1 MRTNYAAAEERH
13 AKELK
18 VKDDELKESKD
29 QLAKSNH
36 NLVELRMNY
45 AAAEERHTAVL
56 KVKDD
61 VHTKSLDELTRK
73 ANAEL
78 LIEISKT
85 ETLESDLIEMTR
97 KKVVFLY

>member
-1 MRTNYAAAEERH
+1 MQI
-13 AKELK
+13 
-18 VKDDELKESKD
+18 S
-29 QLAKSNH
+29 
-36 NLVELRMNY
+36 Y

-61 VHTKSLDELTRK
+61 VHTKSLDEEKTLTRK

>member
-1 MRTNYAAAEERH
+1 MQI
-13 AKELK
+13 
-18 VKDDELKESKD
+18 S
-29 QLAKSNH
+29 
-36 NLVELRMNY
+36 Y

-97 KKVVFLY
+97 KKVVFCIDDYPMDV